1 MERLRCL
8 SMSFH
13 LQVSNAD
20 VVVDDNN
27 VHAGDDGDGDGD
39 DDGVFPIIDY
49 AGGVV
54 MPTTVMGGVQCKC
67 CNVQVSH
74 RMIVILN

>member
-20 VVVDDNN
+20 VDDND
-27 VHAGDDGDGDGD
+27 VDAGDGDGD
-39 DDGVFPIIDY
+39 DVGVFPIIDY

-54 MPTTVMGGVQCKC
+54 MPTTVMGGVRCKC

>member
-20 VVVDDNN
+20 VDDND
-27 VHAGDDGDGDGD
+27 VDGDGD

-49 AGGVV
+49 AGSDAKNSI
-54 MPTTVMGGVQCKC
+54 GGVQCKC

>member
-49 AGGVV
+49 AGGDAKNSI
-54 MPTTVMGGVQCKC
+54 GGVQCKC

>member
-20 VVVDDNN
+20 VDDND

>member
-20 VVVDDNN
+20 VDDND
-27 VHAGDDGDGDGD
+27 VDAGDDGDGM
-39 DDGVFPIIDY
+39 VSFLYLIML
-49 AGGVV
+49 VV